1 VLLLLWTDSA
11 RSSVLLHTG
20 RKRFAPAPGKPTLI
34 PHVAVRERP
43 PSSGSIC
50 SPPLIQFQLLHKN
63 RILLHTILMRLQR
76 SSKRFPAILLAALL
90 PRRYIGLA
98 DAFLRQNAPIGINQT
113 IPQRPLLVTPLQLK
127 RGGTK
132 KKKDRGN
139 TITVN
144 KLAFRNY
151 EVLEKWEAG
160 ISLLGTEVKR

>member
-1 VLLLLWTDSA
+1 MRLEKSSAGRPTLLLA
-11 RSSVLLHTG
+11 
-20 RKRFAPAPGKPTLI
+20 
-34 PHVAVRERP
+34 VALMPLRD
-43 PSSGSIC
+43 IC
-50 SPPLIQFQLLHKN
+50 P
-63 RILLHTILMRLQR
+63 
-76 SSKRFPAILLAALL
+76 
-90 PRRYIGLA
+90 A
-98 DAFLRQNAPIGINQT
+98 DAFLRPNVSITTHRQLPSRQR
-113 IPQRPLLVTPLQLK
+113 RPLAPLQLK